1 MRKYKTILFDLDG
14 TLLDTITD
22 ITNSINKTL
31 IKYNLNI
38 QYSTDD
44 VCSFIGDGAKVLINR
59 ALAPFNVST
68 ELENLFYQDYCNTYS
83 AHRYDLTK
91 PFDNIIDA
99 IKTLI
104 NNNYQIGII
113 SNKPHHD
120 TLGVVNLYFK
130 DMFDIVYGKQDGIPT
145 KPNPEIFYLIKDK
158 YNLNTSDTLYVG
170 DMKVDIEFAK
180 NVNIDVCIASYGYGK
195 IKTDIGQN
203 YTIDIIEDLL
213 NILEV

>member
-1 MRKYKTILFDLDG
+1 MRKYNTIIFDLDG

-31 IKYNLNI
+31 VKYNFDI

-44 VCSFIGDGAKVLINR
+44 VCNFIGDGAKVLIHR
-59 ALAPFNVST
+59 ALASLNVST
-68 ELENLFYQDYCNTYS
+68 ELEESFFKDYCETYS

-91 PFDNIIDA
+91 PFDGIIKT

-104 NNNYQIGII
+104 DNNYQIGII

-120 TLGVVNLYFK
+120 TIGVVDLYFK

-145 KPNPEIFYLIKDK
+145 KPNPEIFYLIKEK
-158 YNLNTSDTLYVG
+158 HNLNTSDTLYVG

-180 NVNIDVCIASYGYGK
+180 NVNIDVCIVSYGYGK
-195 IKTDIGQN
+195 IKTDLGQN
-203 YTIDIIEDLL
+203 YTIEKIDELL

>member
-1 MRKYKTILFDLDG
+1 MRKYRTILFDLDG

-31 IKYNLNI
+31 VKYNFGI
-38 QYSTDD
+38 QYSTDE
-44 VCSFIGDGAKVLINR
+44 VCNFIGDGAKVLINR
-59 ALAPFNVST
+59 ALASFNVST

-91 PFDNIIDA
+91 PFDGIVNIIHEL
-99 IKTLI
+99 IKRK
-104 NNNYQIGII
+104 YKIGII
-113 SNKPHHD
+113 SNKPHND

-130 DMFDIVYGKQDGIPT
+130 DMFNIVYGKQDGVPT
-145 KPNPEIFYLIKDK
+145 KPNPEIFYLIKNK
-158 YNLNTSDTLYVG
+158 YNIKEEEILYIG

-195 IKTDIGQN
+195 IKTDIGQT
-203 YTIDIIEDLL
+203 YTIDKIEELL

>member
-44 VCSFIGDGAKVLINR
+44 VCNFNGDGAKVLINR
-59 ALAPFNVST
+59 VLAPFNVST
-68 ELENLFYQDYCNTYS
+68 LLENLFYQDYCNTYS
-83 AHRYDLTK
+83 AHRYDSTK
-91 PFDNIIDA
+91 PFDGIVNIIPEL
-99 IKTLI
+99 IKRK
-104 NNNYQIGII
+104 YKIGII
-113 SNKPHHD
+113 SNKPHND

-130 DMFDIVYGKQDGIPT
+130 DMFDIVYGKQDGVPP

-158 YNLNTSDTLYVG
+158 YIINEEETLYIG
-170 DMKVDIEFAK
+170 DMGVDIEFAK
-180 NVNIDVCIASYGYGK
+180 NVKMDVCIVSYGYGK
-195 IKTDIGQN
+195 INKNIGQN
-203 YTIDIIEDLL
+203 YTIDKIENLL
-213 NILEV
+213 DILED